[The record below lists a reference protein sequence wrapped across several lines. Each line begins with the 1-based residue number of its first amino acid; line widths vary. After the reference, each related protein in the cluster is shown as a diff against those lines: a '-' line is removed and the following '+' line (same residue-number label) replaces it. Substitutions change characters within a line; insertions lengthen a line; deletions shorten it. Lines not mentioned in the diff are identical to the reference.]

1 MGGGSVQQA
10 QVALPTSNF
19 TPVNIGG
26 NLAVAGNVGT
36 GPIVQQQKGQASG
49 AKVSMSIPMMP
60 LQNLQMN
67 EWASW
72 DQLQNLQLQELGQVN
87 LNGEIKD
94 AYLIL

>member
-1 MGGGSVQQA
+1 MSGGNVQQA

-36 GPIVQQQKGQASG
+36 GAIHQGQKGKASG

-60 LQNLQMN
+60 LQNLQ
-67 EWASW
+67 
-72 DQLQNLQLQELGQVN
+72 LQELDLENLQLQELGLVE
-87 LNGEIKD
+87 LDGEIRE
-94 AYLIL
+94 AYLLL